1 MTLRECWISPTPSS
15 HTHRITRKLIFPVK
29 IINNSS
35 KAERPN
41 AHHITCLHTFAYL
54 VTEQTKDGTVTAV
67 VEVGR
72 IVHISSKCQKK
83 TIAKNT

>member
-1 MTLRECWISPTPSS
+1 MTLSECWISPTPSS

-41 AHHITCLHTFAYL
+41 AHHITCRHTFVYL

-67 VEVGR
+67 VEV
-72 IVHISSKCQKK
+72 VLSTFPVNVKK
-83 TIAKNT
+83 KLLQKNT